1 MRENKWSGRQGE
13 ESFADLQSFSMVKR
27 LQWVTN
33 GKTRDTAKDE
43 GTRGVKSSEEERNSL
58 EISDIHCR
66 LPEDEGAVMD
76 N

>member
-1 MRENKWSGRQGE
+1 MERKTRRGIVCRLVE
-13 ESFADLQSFSMVKR
+13 FSTVKR

-43 GTRGVKSSEEERNSL
+43 GTGRVKRSDEERNSL
-58 EISDIHCR
+58 EISDTHCR
-66 LPEDEGAVMD
+66 LPEDEDAVMD